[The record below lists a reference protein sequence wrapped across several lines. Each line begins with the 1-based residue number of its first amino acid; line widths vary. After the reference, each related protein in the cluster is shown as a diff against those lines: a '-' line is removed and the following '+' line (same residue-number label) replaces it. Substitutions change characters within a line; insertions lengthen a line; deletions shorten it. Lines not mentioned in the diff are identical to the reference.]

1 MYRQDEL
8 ECELTEARQALS
20 EQTDEMERKE
30 KEIELQVSELARKDG
45 HIQRVTQDMAASQ
58 QEIASLQEQVEHLMS
73 QSMNV
78 HNKSGGG
85 GVGETSLLN
94 SSLGSDAP
102 AAAARDALHAKDS
115 QIAAL
120 KERVRQLEQAASEVV
135 SKDSE
140 LGALRAEV
148 EELQAAQ
155 EAQQRAAAADN
166 TQSRQSI
173 MEEMM
178 QLRENMKV
186 TLRSCFRVD
195 VHFCF

>member
-58 QEIASLQEQVEHLMS
+58 QEIATLQEQVEHLMS
-73 QSMNV
+73 QSINV

-102 AAAARDALHAKDS
+102 AARDALHAKDS

-155 EAQQRAAAADN
+155 EAQQRVAAADSAE
-166 TQSRQSI
+166 SRQSI

-186 TLRSCFRVD
+186 TFGV
-195 VHFCF
+195 V

>member
-8 ECELTEARQALS
+8 ESELTEARQALS

-85 GVGETSLLN
+85 VGETSLLN

-102 AAAARDALHAKDS
+102 AARDALHAKDS

-155 EAQQRAAAADN
+155 EAQQRVAAADSAE
-166 TQSRQSI
+166 SRQSI

-178 QLRENMKV
+178 QLRENMNV
-186 TLRSCFRVD
+186 TFGV
-195 VHFCF
+195 V

>member
-1 MYRQDEL
+1 MSASEHRLATLESEL
-8 ECELTEARQALS
+8 MEARQALS

-73 QSMNV
+73 QSINV

-85 GVGETSLLN
+85 GGGGETSLLN

-102 AAAARDALHAKDS
+102 AARDALHAKDS

-155 EAQQRAAAADN
+155 EAQQRVAAADSAE
-166 TQSRQSI
+166 SRQSI

-186 TLRSCFRVD
+186 TFGV
-195 VHFCF
+195 V